1 MPGCD
6 DTFIRVD
13 NVSFH
18 FASLAAVQGVS
29 FTVGRGMIAGLV
41 GSDGAGKSTLLRMMA
56 TMIRPA
62 AGSITVAGLDVV
74 AAKTRMKRLMGY
86 MPQRFGLYQDLTVG
100 ENLDFFMDIFGI
112 TGAERVQRR
121 QRYLGFSNLTPFID
135 RLAGNLSGGMKQKL
149 GLACVLVHEP
159 QVLILDEPTNGVDP
173 VSRQEFWDILT
184 RMKGGGMT
192 IIIATAYI
200 DEGEKCDQLG
210 LLHRSRLLAWAP
222 PAEIKSSFASLEE
235 AIIQRIG
242 EVDRGLLMINS
253 LPEAVAVER
262 LEKRYGAFIAVNK
275 ITFSVRQGEI
285 FGFLGPN
292 GSGKSTTIR
301 MLCGIITP
309 TSGYGQVAGH
319 DIITGAEEI
328 KRAIGYMSQKFSLY
342 EDLTPFENLRFYL
355 GIYNVPEEQWRER
368 LEWVLDTTRLQ
379 EVRNRL
385 ARELPPGWRQRL
397 ALGCALLH
405 RPRILFL
412 DEPTAG
418 VDPIT
423 RQHFWDFIGRLAG
436 EGITVFV
443 TTHYMDEARH
453 CGRIVMINEGRIVA
467 MGSPGEIIAQTC
479 PGRPQATLND
489 AFVALMTG
497 ATER

>member
-6 DTFIRVD
+6 DAFIRVD

-242 EVDRGLLMINS
+242 EVDRGL
-253 LPEAVAVER
+253 V
-262 LEKRYGAFIAVNK
+262 
-275 ITFSVRQGEI
+275 
-285 FGFLGPN
+285 
-292 GSGKSTTIR
+292 
-301 MLCGIITP
+301 
-309 TSGYGQVAGH
+309 
-319 DIITGAEEI
+319 DD
-328 KRAIGYMSQKFSLY
+328 KFS
-342 EDLTPFENLRFYL
+342 
-355 GIYNVPEEQWRER
+355 
-368 LEWVLDTTRLQ
+368 
-379 EVRNRL
+379 
-385 ARELPPGWRQRL
+385 A
-397 ALGCALLH
+397 
-405 RPRILFL
+405 
-412 DEPTAG
+412 
-418 VDPIT
+418 
-423 RQHFWDFIGRLAG
+423 
-436 EGITVFV
+436 
-443 TTHYMDEARH
+443 
-453 CGRIVMINEGRIVA
+453 
-467 MGSPGEIIAQTC
+467 
-479 PGRPQATLND
+479 
-489 AFVALMTG
+489 
-497 ATER
+497 